1 MKATNLRLLCLLLL
15 PLAYAPAG
23 FAQNTAPAELPPG
36 FQRWE
41 FKVDGVPRE
50 ALVYLPTTAKEKPA
64 PVVFVFHGHGG
75 VARNV
80 VRSFAMNRHWPEAIS
95 VYMQGLN
102 TPGRLADRQGK
113 APGWQKMLGDQQD
126 RDLKFFD
133 AVLARLKRECRV
145 DEKRIFATGVSN
157 GGAFTYVLWA
167 ERGDVLA
174 AVAPCS
180 AIAAE
185 SLPRLKPKP
194 DLHIAGQEDKIVKF
208 EWQER
213 TIEAIRKLNGC
224 DPQGKPWEKYCTLY
238 PSRTGNP
245 VVACIHPGGHALPTA
260 APPIIVKFFKE
271 HSRL

>member
-1 MKATNLRLLCLLLL
+1 MKTKNLCFLSLLVL
-15 PLAYAPAG
+15 PLACAQAG
-23 FAQNTAPAELPPG
+23 FAQDASPSDSPPG

-41 FKVDGVPRE
+41 FQVDGVARE
-50 ALVYLPTTAKEKPA
+50 ALLYLPATAKDRPA

-75 VARNV
+75 VARSA
-80 VRSFAMNRHWPEAIS
+80 VRNFAMNEHWPEAIS

-102 TPGRLADRQGK
+102 TPGRLTDLQGK

-133 AVLARLKRECRV
+133 AVLARLKHDCWV
-145 DEKRIFATGVSN
+145 DEKRIFATGLSN

-167 ERGDVLA
+167 ERGEILA

-180 AIAAE
+180 GIAAE

-194 DLHIAGQEDKIVKF
+194 DLHIAGEQDKLVKF
-208 EWQER
+208 EWQKA
-213 TIEAIRKLNGC
+213 TIAAVRKLNGC
-224 DPQGKPWEKYCTLY
+224 DSEGKPWEKYCTVY
-238 PSRTGNP
+238 PSKTGNP
-245 VVACIHPGGHALPTA
+245 VVAYLHPGGHALPTS

-271 HSRL
+271 YSHL